1 MQNCVHEIF
10 ISQFAK
16 HLSEKKERIFF
27 LFYYLFL
34 HVYKAQSII
43 FETNFEELLILNF
56 SRNPSLVDVN
66 AFSTLSTLVSQ
77 TNYTIGIG
85 CYKTISKSKLK
96 PAGEYNDINHHIS
109 QQTSSKF
116 IVKALDSLNNMLQRW
131 GTIPRNPR

>member
-1 MQNCVHEIF
+1 
-10 ISQFAK
+10 
-16 HLSEKKERIFF
+16 
-27 LFYYLFL
+27 
-34 HVYKAQSII
+34 VYKAQSII

-116 IVKALDSLNNMLQRW
+116 IVKAFDSLNNMLQRW